1 MLIPAF
7 RFYLF
12 LLLGSAI
19 ALIFAI
25 LFNLSLGIEMIFI
38 FDSILL
44 GIAIF
49 DGLRMKRDQIEI
61 KRDLIPH
68 LSIGR
73 DNAIVL
79 SITSKNQ
86 ATQIRIKDRYPL
98 EFEVSSSQLETF
110 IDKNSSQNITY
121 TVNPKQRGEYQW
133 GNIQIRQLSP
143 WRLVW
148 YDWQITANHTVKVY
162 PDLIALKELS
172 LRLTL
177 ENTGSLPKN
186 RRLGMGTE
194 FAELREYRLGDDPR
208 FIDWKATARRSR
220 PVIRVLEPEKE
231 QTVIILLDRG
241 RLMTAQVQG
250 LKRFDWGLNATL
262 SLTLA
267 GLNRGDRVGIG
278 VFDREVIT
286 WIPPERGQ
294 HQLSKLIE
302 RLTPLQPVLL
312 EPDYVE
318 AVTQL
323 VNQQT
328 RRALVVLI
336 TDIIDSTASTEL
348 LSALTRLTPR
358 YLPFCVTLRDTKI
371 DKIAH
376 PTNVS
381 LTKARQG
388 EITQAYQ
395 QAVALDLLTQRQ
407 KALGKLKQKG
417 VLVLDAPANV
427 ISQKLVDQY
436 LQLKARNLL

>member
-19 ALIFAI
+19 ALFFAI
-25 LFNLSLGIEMIFI
+25 FFNISLGLEIILI

-49 DGLRMKRDQIEI
+49 DGWRMKRDRIEI
-61 KRDLIPH
+61 KRDLVPH

-73 DNAIVL
+73 DNVIVL
-79 SITSKNQ
+79 SITSKNK
-86 ATQIRIKDRYPL
+86 ATEICIKDRYPL
-98 EFEVSSSQLETF
+98 EFDVSSSKLETF

-148 YDWQITANHTVKVY
+148 YDWQITANQTIKVY

-177 ENTGSLPKN
+177 ENTGSLPKT
-186 RRLGMGTE
+186 RRLGIGTE

-220 PVIRVLEPEKE
+220 PVVRVLEPEKE

-278 VFDREVIT
+278 VFDREVVT
-286 WIPPERGQ
+286 WIPPERGK
-294 HQLSKLIE
+294 HQLSKFIE

-312 EPDYVE
+312 EPDYVG
-318 AVTQL
+318 AVTKL

-336 TDIIDSTASTEL
+336 TDIIDSTASQEL

-358 YLPFCVTLRDTKI
+358 YLPFCVTLRDTQI

-376 PTNVS
+376 PQNPS
-381 LTKARQG
+381 ITKDEKG

-407 KALGKLKQKG
+407 IAFGKLKQKG